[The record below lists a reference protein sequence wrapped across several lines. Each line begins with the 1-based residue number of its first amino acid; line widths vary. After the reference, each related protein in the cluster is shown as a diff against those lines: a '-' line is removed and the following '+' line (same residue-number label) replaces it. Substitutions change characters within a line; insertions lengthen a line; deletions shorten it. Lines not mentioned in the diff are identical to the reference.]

1 MALTLFVCMGAI
13 FLKKT
18 DSSLIV
24 GKMKM
29 VFITGAGTLTRGRL
43 HPGAWVEVEVD
54 LPPGEYQL
62 RVELGSALMDNNV
75 NDAMT
80 ARVAARATRNLGQTA
95 DGELIR
101 QQIASLLRRATS
113 RVPSQRQ
120 VSALLSVLDKSAA
133 RAKLRRPGFVT
144 KATTV
149 RFGGFGRMSILKV
162 TNIGSAMEMQRA

>member
-1 MALTLFVCMGAI
+1 M
-13 FLKKT
+13 
-18 DSSLIV
+18 
-24 GKMKM
+24 
-29 VFITGAGTLTRGRL
+29 

-95 DGELIR
+95 DGKLIR

-133 RAKLRRPGFVT
+133 RAKAQTPWFRDQGNHCEVWWVWPNEHLEGDEYWERYGDAEGMMRGWSTALHSVMT
-144 KATTV
+144 SY
-149 RFGGFGRMSILKV
+149 GYLHD
-162 TNIGSAMEMQRA
+162 